1 VVVVDALDECDD
13 DNNIR
18 IIVHLLAEAR
28 LLEKVQIRVL
38 LTSRPE
44 IPIRHRFSQIPAKD
58 HHDFVLHNIS
68 PSTVDHDITIFL
80 EYNLN
85 LIGQERSLGT
95 TWPGEEVIRRLVQAA
110 SGLFIWAA
118 TACRFIREG
127 KRLAA
132 KRLDVVIQSSGST
145 ATAPE
150 KHLNEIY
157 TAVLGQS
164 IPMEYTNE
172 EREETYRMLRQVLG
186 NVVVL
191 FSTLSAYSLSKLL
204 CVPSEEIN
212 QTVEDLHSI
221 LDVPKDQTRPLR
233 LHHPSFRDFLLDKER
248 CKDPNFWVDKQQTHQ
263 ALTNDCIKLMSTSLN
278 QDICGL
284 VAPGILVTDV
294 KNSQLEQCLPLELQY
309 ACLYWIQHLQQGC
322 TLLLDNG
329 QVHQFLQ
336 EHLLHWLE
344 ALAWMGK
351 VSEGIYAIASL
362 ESSTS
367 VSLPLVWQQSS
378 LTLS

>member
-1 VVVVDALDECDD
+1 
-13 DNNIR
+13 
-18 IIVHLLAEAR
+18 
-28 LLEKVQIRVL
+28 
-38 LTSRPE
+38 
-44 IPIRHRFSQIPAKD
+44 
-58 HHDFVLHNIS
+58 
-68 PSTVDHDITIFL
+68 
-80 EYNLN
+80 
-85 LIGQERSLGT
+85 
-95 TWPGEEVIRRLVQAA
+95 
-110 SGLFIWAA
+110 
-118 TACRFIREG
+118 
-127 KRLAA
+127 
-132 KRLDVVIQSSGST
+132 
-145 ATAPE
+145 
-150 KHLNEIY
+150 
-157 TAVLGQS
+157 
-164 IPMEYTNE
+164 MEYTNE